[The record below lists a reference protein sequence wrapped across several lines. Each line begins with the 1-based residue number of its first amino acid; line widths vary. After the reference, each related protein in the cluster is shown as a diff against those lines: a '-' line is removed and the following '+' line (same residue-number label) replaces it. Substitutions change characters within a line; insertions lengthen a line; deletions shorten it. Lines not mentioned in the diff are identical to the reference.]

1 MTVAPP
7 PVKRKTRRE
16 ERGLVVQMSDE
27 QRRIA
32 LYGGPAL
39 RVGAVIV
46 PSGVAG
52 LEEAKSILFVPR
64 LAWHD
69 HSSNAIRHLTR
80 ASP

>member
-1 MTVAPP
+1 M
-7 PVKRKTRRE
+7 
-16 ERGLVVQMSDE
+16 VQMSDE

-32 LYGGPAL
+32 LYGVAAL

-46 PSGVAG
+46 PGGVAG
-52 LEEAKSILFVPR
+52 LEEAKSIFSVPR

-69 HSSNAIRHLTR
+69 HSSNAIRHLAR